1 MLPDVPTKVQVFS
14 QRATDTVILGKRVVG
29 PLWCFILYTELSS
42 GMVDVPYIR
51 GGESRENL
59 NEKVV
64 AIVGMKARSE
74 VAGVAIHTTDK

>member
-1 MLPDVPTKVQVFS
+1 
-14 QRATDTVILGKRVVG
+14 
-29 PLWCFILYTELSS
+29 
-42 GMVDVPYIR
+42 MVDVPYIR

-64 AIVGMKARSE
+64 VIAGMKARSE